1 MARRIT
7 HGRRALAAVVLG
19 LLVSL
24 GLTAVLQGAVGTEP
38 GTGPFPRGIVVV
50 GDSITA
56 RYDDDPGSPEQGWWS
71 MVGRHYDADVRTFAQ
86 SGSGYQRP
94 GLRCGGNRFGD
105 RLEAFDGPAPS
116 VFIVEGGRND
126 WASCRQGDFVV
137 STDAAVQRAVDGYFT
152 LLQRRLPRSTR
163 IVVLGPP
170 WGPLDPWQQ
179 RRITSIVHTAAKRHG
194 LEYVSTT
201 GTLDRPGR
209 TVDGVHPTLAGST
222 ALGDVVIAALSH
234 RAPR

>member
-1 MARRIT
+1 MLVT
-7 HGRRALAAVVLG
+7 VALA
-19 LLVSL
+19 LLISL
-24 GLTAVLQGAVGTEP
+24 GVTAGRQGAIGTEP
-38 GTGPFPRGIVVV
+38 GTGPFPQGVVVV

-71 MVGRHYDADVRTFAQ
+71 FVGRHFDTEVRTFAQ

-94 GLRCGGNRFGD
+94 GHRCGGNRFID
-105 RLEAFDGPAPS
+105 RPEAFEGPAPS

-126 WASCRQGDFVV
+126 WATCRQGGLVE
-137 STDAAVQRAVDGYFT
+137 STDAAVQQAVDRYFDVVE
-152 LLQRRLPRSTR
+152 RSLPRTTR

-194 LEYVSTT
+194 LEYVATKGS
-201 GTLDRPGR
+201 LDRPGR
-209 TVDGVHPTLAGST
+209 TVDGVHPTLAGSR
-222 ALGDVVIAALSH
+222 ALGDVVIDALSN
-234 RAPR
+234 RPPR

>member
-1 MARRIT
+1 MARRAY
-7 HGRRALAAVVLG
+7 GRRALVALALS
-19 LLVSL
+19 LLISL
-24 GLTAVLQGAVGTEP
+24 GVTALRQGAVGTEP
-38 GTGPFPRGIVVV
+38 GSGPFPRGIVVV

-56 RYDDDPGSPEQGWWS
+56 RYDDEPGSPEQGWWS
-71 MVGRHYDADVRTFAQ
+71 MVGRHFGAEVRTFAQ

-94 GLRCGGNRFGD
+94 GHRCEGDRFGD
-105 RLEAFDGPAPS
+105 RLEAFEGPAPS
-116 VFIVEGGRND
+116 VFLVAGGRND

-137 STDAAVQRAVDGYFT
+137 STDAAVQRAVDAYFT

-179 RRITSIVHTAAKRHG
+179 RRITSIVHTAATRHG
-194 LEYVSTT
+194 LEYVSTR

-209 TVDGVHPTLAGST
+209 THDGVHPTLAGST
-222 ALGDVVIAALSH
+222 ALGDVVIAALSSP
-234 RAPR
+234 AP